1 MQQARGAN
9 EDTFLG
15 ALLGIA
21 IGDALGMP
29 VEGWPAARIAERFGR
44 LDGYRM
50 RVLPDGTEIEGGEFT
65 DESEV
70 ALSIV
75 ESLTTNRGELDPDLV
90 GARMVYL
97 ANGES
102 RRWLGEATK
111 AALDRADTSGT
122 FEVPLRED
130 DPATGDVASRGV
142 PIGLLYAVGRFD
154 EAGLRR
160 DAERVTRLT
169 HGSPAAIAAT
179 TAVAFG
185 VNLAGR
191 GEIPPREWVTLTG
204 EFLTGGELA
213 EALGRAAVLHQS
225 GRSLSETLTEIGTGP
240 RATESV
246 PAAFV
251 AAMSAAV
258 FEDAVLAA
266 VNAGGAAGT
275 TGAIAGAIAGARFG
289 ASGIPQ
295 GLIDDLGSRIYVSLA
310 APWFHRAALQ
320 RAGLLIDL
328 RPDGGNPPPRPSMP
342 PRV

>member
-1 MQQARGAN
+1 MATTKGAT

-15 ALLGIA
+15 ALLGMA

-29 VEGWPAARIAERFGR
+29 VAGWSAAKIAKRYGRI
-44 LDGYRM
+44 DDYRP
-50 RVLPDGTEIEGGEFT
+50 RVLPDGSEIEAGEFT
-65 DESEV
+65 DESEI

-75 ESLTTNRGELDPDLV
+75 ESLTTGRGELDPDLI

-97 ANGES
+97 AKGES
-102 RRWLGEATK
+102 RRWLGETTAT
-111 AALDRADTSGT
+111 ALDRADETGE

-142 PIGLLYAVGRFD
+142 PIGLLYAVGRGD

-185 VNLAGR
+185 VNLAAR
-191 GEIPPREWVTLTG
+191 GEHPPEHWIRRTSDLLG
-204 EFLTGGELA
+204 SGELA
-213 EALGRAAVLHQS
+213 EALGRAAMPRAS
-225 GRSLSETLTEIGTGP
+225 GTAIRDALSRTGTGT
-240 RATESV
+240 RASESV
-246 PAAFV
+246 PAAFL
-251 AAMSAAV
+251 AAMAATV
-258 FEDAVLAA
+258 FEDAVFAT
-266 VNAGGAAGT
+266 VNAGGAADT
-275 TGAIAGAIAGARFG
+275 VGAIAGALAGARFG

-295 GLIDDLGSRIYVSLA
+295 GLIDGLGSRIYVSLA